1 MDLKL
6 PIVIYDELSETV
18 IKGSGVLDLASGEI
32 TAVLHENYDVETRG
46 LPAEDEDYEFTSG
59 MLSNGKR
66 EVEFRVEVDAMSG
79 RYSVTPSELLELKG
93 RAARLF
99 TQAPEVAGAV
109 KPAAKTAAKP
119 AAKTAKPAGP
129 PTRPPAKK
137 STRPR

>member
-1 MDLKL
+1 VDLKL
-6 PIVIYDELSETV
+6 PIVIYDELSEVV
-18 IKGSGVLDLASGEI
+18 IKGTGVLDLASGEI
-32 TAVLHENYDVETRG
+32 HAVLHENYDVETRG

-66 EVEFRVEVDAMSG
+66 EVEFRVEVDVMSG
-79 RYSVTPSELLELKG
+79 RYSVTASELLELKG

-109 KPAAKTAAKP
+109 KPVAKP
-119 AAKTAKPAGP
+119 AAKSARPAGP

-137 STRPR
+137 SYRPR